1 MPSLNMQGPHDLN
14 ELTIAAKVTSGK
26 VGNYALGYMGSGAK
40 SNTFMVNYVGRSDS
54 DLAKRLNDHVDK
66 QPKFM
71 YSYAPSVDDAFKE
84 ECRNYHDFGPPGNDV
99 HPATPSGSSVK
110 CPYCS

>member
-1 MPSLNMQGPHDLN
+1 MPSLNMKGPHDLN
-14 ELTIAAKVTSGK
+14 QATIAKEVASGK
-26 VGNYALGYMGSGAK
+26 IGNYALGRMGSGSK

-66 QPKFM
+66 HPKFM
-71 YSYAPSVDDAFKE
+71 YSYATSTDSAFKE
-84 ECRNYHDFGPPGNDV
+84 ECRNYHDFKPPSNEA
-99 HPATPSGSSVK
+99 HPAVPAGSDTP